1 MDISTV
7 GIIAS
12 LLVSVTTLATLL
24 VKFGEFKE
32 RVNHFAEEFKKID
45 SKFDKIDGKFDKI
58 DGKFDKID
66 GKFDRIDAELKQ
78 LRNDLADLKV
88 NVANIGAIVGTHD
101 NILQKKYTSYDP
113 SNCKNSP
120 RRLTK
125 MGQQILA
132 DSNGRKFLEDNKKML
147 FERMEMGLMK
157 SRYDV
162 EQNAYKAIL
171 SIMNDDVFI
180 PIKDFIYESSLY
192 TTDDGDKTE
201 VDMSMMCNVLA
212 IELRDLYLK
221 EVFEPKQTQRPTPL
235 RMG

>member
-1 MDISTV
+1 
-7 GIIAS
+7 
-12 LLVSVTTLATLL
+12 
-24 VKFGEFKE
+24 
-32 RVNHFAEEFKKID
+32 
-45 SKFDKIDGKFDKI
+45 
-58 DGKFDKID
+58 
-66 GKFDRIDAELKQ
+66 
-78 LRNDLADLKV
+78 
-88 NVANIGAIVGTHD
+88 
-101 NILQKKYTSYDP
+101 
-113 SNCKNSP
+113 
-120 RRLTK
+120 

-180 PIKDFIYESSLY
+180 PIKEFIYESSLY

-221 EVFEPKQTQRPTPL
+221 EVFEKRQTQRSDPL
-235 RMG
+235 TMK